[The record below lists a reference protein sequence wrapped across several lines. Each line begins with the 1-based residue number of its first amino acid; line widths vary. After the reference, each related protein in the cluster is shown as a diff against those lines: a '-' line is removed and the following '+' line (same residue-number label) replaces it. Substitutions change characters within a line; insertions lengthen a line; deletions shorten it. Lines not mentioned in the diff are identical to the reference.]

1 MQYEFKI
8 DFANTLEGEMIR
20 KEADDIIV
28 CICTLNEE
36 MHLFDIEFKL

>member
-1 MQYEFKI
+1 MRYEFKI

-20 KEADDIIV
+20 KVMDEISV

-36 MHLFDIEFKL
+36 EDMQETTFI